1 MGGLYPPG
9 GCPLAAGTQALPPLF
24 ALGYHQSRWNYND
37 EEDVAAVERGF
48 EEHAI
53 PCDVLWLD
61 IEHADGKR
69 YFTWDPSKFPQ
80 PRAMLE
86 RLAAKKRKV
95 WGPPMTLGRFGGFGG
110 PS

>member
-1 MGGLYPPG
+1 M
-9 GCPLAAGTQALPPLF
+9 
-24 ALGYHQSRWNYND
+24 
-37 EEDVAAVERGF
+37 AAVERGF
-48 EEHAI
+48 EEHAV

-95 WGPPMTLGRFGGFGG
+95 GDPHPGAGGLWGGLRG
-110 PS
+110 PHGC

>member
-1 MGGLYPPG
+1 M
-9 GCPLAAGTQALPPLF
+9 
-24 ALGYHQSRWNYND
+24 
-37 EEDVAAVERGF
+37 AAVERGF
-48 EEHAI
+48 EEHAL

-95 WGPPMTLGRFGGFGG
+95 WDPPVGLGGVWEGFGG
-110 PS
+110 SPRVSYGDFWGAPRRW